1 MVGRDSGQH
10 VLCPPLLAPA
20 CAHSQPVHCILHPQ
34 DQYGFKAHEFHAS
47 GFASRD
53 EYVQRHGS
61 DLYMTDIEE
70 YDRICKVG

>member
-1 MVGRDSGQH
+1 M
-10 VLCPPLLAPA
+10 
-20 CAHSQPVHCILHPQ
+20 LHPQ
-34 DQYGFKAHEFHAS
+34 DQYGFKAHEFHAA

-53 EYVQRHGS
+53 DYVQRHGS